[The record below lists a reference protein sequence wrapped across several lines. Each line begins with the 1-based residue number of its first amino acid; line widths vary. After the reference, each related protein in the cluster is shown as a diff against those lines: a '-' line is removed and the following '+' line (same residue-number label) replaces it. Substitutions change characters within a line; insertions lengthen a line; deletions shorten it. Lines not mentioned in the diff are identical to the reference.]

1 MPCDVKLLTK
11 CTYRGVRARTA
22 GRDQYSHSVTSGG
35 NRFGIGP
42 FCFNGA
48 VDASEEIDLV
58 SHLKQILVQ
67 PDGPRTPA
75 GELENLVRDGIA
87 PAQRAGS
94 HIGRR
99 IATGMHD
106 IYGSARRGQVCVSGG
121 EVAVRLERFLYQSIE
136 TRIVVQVPPGI

>member
-67 PDGPRTPA
+67 PDGLRTLT
-75 GELENLVRDGIA
+75 GELENLVSDGIA
-87 PAQRAGS
+87 PAHRAARHVG
-94 HIGRR
+94 GR
-99 IATGMHD
+99 IATGMRFGHR
-106 IYGSARRGQVCVSGG
+106 SARRGQVSVSGG
-121 EVAVRLERFLYQSIE
+121 Q
-136 TRIVVQVPPGI
+136 